1 LHILFNQQIIP
12 QEKASIPI
20 DDRAFRYGDGLF
32 ETLRIIDQQPLWWD
46 EHIARL
52 ETGMKILNLVGDLTN
67 LKNHCQDLINKNNIS
82 DGVLRIALS
91 RGSGGRGYLPL
102 NTNPL
107 LIAETLPLPPALPEK
122 IILALSK
129 WRSIPPACLPNPAKL
144 SQGLNH
150 ILAAQEASPQFAAL
164 QLSID
169 EKIACTS
176 SHNIFWL
183 KNDILHTPSLET
195 GCLAGIAR
203 AKIIQNSPWEIQT
216 GLFDL
221 KELLAAKGVI
231 ISNSLH
237 LCIGVDGLKNY
248 QVDWRKSGELAD
260 KISSAILI
268 PASVPPSIQPPS

>member
-12 QEKASIPI
+12 QEKANIPI

-32 ETLRIIDQQPLWWD
+32 ETLRIIDQQALWWD

-52 ETGMKILNLVGDLTN
+52 ETGMKILNLQGDLTD
-67 LKNHCQDLINKNNIS
+67 LKNHCLELIVKNNIS
-82 DGVLRIALS
+82 NGILRISLS

-102 NTNPL
+102 HTTPL
-107 LIAETLPLPPALPEK
+107 LIAETLPFPPALPEK
-122 IILALSK
+122 IILSLSK
-129 WRSIPPACLPNPAKL
+129 WRSIPPASLPNQAKL

-183 KNDILHTPSLET
+183 KDNILYTPSLET

-203 AKIIQNSPWEIQT
+203 AKIIQNSPWEVQV

-221 KELLAAKGVI
+221 AELLSAEGVI
-231 ISNSLH
+231 ITNSLH
-237 LCIGVDGLKNY
+237 LSIGVDGLENH
-248 QVDWRKSGELAD
+248 QVDWRKSNELAD
-260 KISSAILI
+260 RIKLALKHN
-268 PASVPPSIQPPS
+268 